1 MLSGQGEFRF
11 KPGMSVIAETQ
22 EIFMSNRHCLK
33 NGIIL
38 REGAHNTALIK
49 NNPFN
54 ISQIGYLMFWIVN
67 QSVLMK
73 RCKMVSVFT

>member
-1 MLSGQGEFRF
+1 
-11 KPGMSVIAETQ
+11 MSVIAETQ
-22 EIFMSNRHCLK
+22 NIFMSNRHCLK

-54 ISQIGYLMFWIVN
+54 ISQIGYLMFWIVA

-73 RCKMVSVFT
+73 KPQTPETILHFFYK